1 MISTYSSKRLDNK
14 SFVITGTLP
23 SLSRKQA
30 KDLIETNSGKVS
42 SSISKKT
49 DFLLCGDN
57 PGSKYQKAQ
66 KLNIE
71 IINETQ
77 LKELINDSN

>member
-1 MISTYSSKRLDNK
+1 MPTSNLFNNTI
-14 SFVITGTLP
+14 FVITGTLP

-30 KDLIETNSGKVS
+30 KDIIENYGGKVS

-49 DFLLCGDN
+49 NFLLCGEN
-57 PGSKYQKAQ
+57 AGSKYNKAK

-71 IINETQ
+71 IIDEKK
-77 LKELINDSN
+77 LKELINELN